1 MAQDYTVPH
10 VRIAIVG
17 SGFGGIGTAIRLK
30 QEGIEDFLVFER
42 AEEVG
47 GVWRDNR
54 YPGCACDVQS
64 RLYSFSFAPNS
75 RWSRRY
81 SPQSEIWEYLR
92 WCTREFGIF
101 PHLRFGHEVHGATW
115 EEVEARWRIE
125 TSEGS
130 YTAEVLVAAPGALS
144 EPRIPE
150 LPGLA
155 SFQGRVLHSAQW
167 DEQVELAGRRVAVV
181 GTGASAIQIVPA
193 IQPLVEKLVLFQ
205 RTPPWIVP
213 LHDRALSGRVGRW
226 SERLP
231 LLGRRLRSGIYGV
244 RELFGL
250 PFRSP
255 RLARLTE
262 RAARRHLRRQISDPA
277 LREKLTPDYTMGCK
291 RILLSDDFYPTLTQP
306 NVELVDG
313 GVVEIRPRGVVGADG
328 VERAADV
335 VVFATGFQV
344 TEFPF
349 GERIRGREGRS
360 LAEQW
365 GASPRA
371 HLGTTVAGFPNLF
384 LLQGPNTGLG
394 HSSVILMIEAQI
406 EHLVNALRYMEAH
419 GVRAVEPREEAQEA
433 FVREVDRRMEGTVWT
448 SGGCRSWYLDE
459 TGRNSTLWPGSVGSF
474 RRRVAPFRPREYRLC
489 RVSPS
494 APRPQPERVHA

>member
-1 MAQDYTVPH
+1 DHTAQH

-30 QEGIEDFLVFER
+30 QEGIEDFLIFER

-64 RLYSFSFAPNS
+64 RLYSFSFAPNP

-92 WCTREFGIF
+92 RCTREFGIL
-101 PHLRFGHEVHGATW
+101 PHIRFGQEVRSATW
-115 EEVEARWRIE
+115 DEARVRWRIQ

-150 LPGLA
+150 LPGLET
-155 SFQGRVLHSAQW
+155 FQGRVLHSAQW
-167 DEQVELAGRRVAVV
+167 DEEVELAGRRVAVV

-193 IQPLVEKLVLFQ
+193 IQPVVERLVLFQ

-213 LHDRALSGRVGRW
+213 RHDCALGDRVGRW
-226 SERLP
+226 IERLP
-231 LLGRRLRSGIYGV
+231 LLGRLLRSGIYGS
-244 RELFGL
+244 REIFGL
-250 PFRSP
+250 PFRHP
-255 RLARLTE
+255 RLSWLTE
-262 RAARRHLRRQISDPA
+262 CVARRHLELQVPDPA

-291 RILLSDDFYPTLTQP
+291 RILLSDDFYPALMQP
-306 NVELVDG
+306 NVELVES
-313 GVVEIRPRGVVGADG
+313 GVVELRPYGIVGADG
-328 VERAADV
+328 VERAVDV

-349 GERIRGREGRS
+349 GERIRAKQGRA
-360 LAEQW
+360 LAEVW

-384 LLQGPNTGLG
+384 ILQGPNTGLG
-394 HSSVILMIEAQI
+394 HTSVILMIEAQI

-419 GVRAVEPREEAQEA
+419 SVHAVEPREEAQEA
-433 FVREVDRRMEGTVWT
+433 FVREVDRKMEGTVWT

-474 RRRVAPFRPREYRLC
+474 RRRVAPFRPGEYRL
-489 RVSPS
+489 RPVAPP
-494 APRPQPERVHA
+494 APRRRRERVHA